1 MQALSFTQFFFS
13 SFSSLL
19 FFSLLLSSLLFSSLH
34 FSSLFLHFFLSFL
47 FFSSLLFCSLFSSLL
62 LSLIVS
68 SLFSLCCRHLTGFEM
83 NNAVRSVVMIFSDL
97 FTFLACKPNWNVLR
111 FYFIIRHILI
121 WHLIFWYF
129 CLKALSDQVY
139 VLNINVYNF
148 ETW

>member
-1 MQALSFTQFFFS
+1 MQVLSFTQSIFS

-19 FFSLLLSSLLFSSLH
+19 FYFLLFCSSSFSSPFFFFSFLFSSL
-34 FSSLFLHFFLSFL
+34 S
-47 FFSSLLFCSLFSSLL
+47 

-68 SLFSLCCRHLTGFEM
+68 CLFSHCCYWHFTGFEM

-111 FYFIIRHILI
+111 LYSIIRHLII

-129 CLKALSDQVY
+129 WTF
-139 VLNINVYNF
+139 INSKEHIVNGSEKYN
-148 ETW
+148 